1 MQKDQSSMEVFKL
14 TDTALIREITPAE
27 RHCFKT
33 HMKKTGGRMAACPRQ
48 SLKDCIIFQI

>member
-14 TDTALIREITPAE
+14 TDTALIRKITPAE